1 MVTLCCKFLFSYAVA
16 ADLFATFGGIWRER
30 KAVATLPLFWARWGF
45 IFQNGYDKCPNIG
58 TNTNTQADDRGQSE
72 PWDLQRFDPSHSSR
86 ACVSVQISFRNKHHY
101 YSGVEIECISIADL
115 KNQWNRDE
123 SASHIPELMGNH
135 QFKKGKQT
143 KM

>member
-1 MVTLCCKFLFSYAVA
+1 MLRSYLIK
-16 ADLFATFGGIWRER
+16 LFALSIRWQKQKPFGPWSHSAANSYFRMQQPQIYSQHLGCAPKWERER
-30 KAVATLPLFWARWGF
+30 KALPTLPLFWARWGF

-101 YSGVEIECISIADL
+101 YSGVE
-115 KNQWNRDE
+115 
-123 SASHIPELMGNH
+123 
-135 QFKKGKQT
+135 
-143 KM
+143 